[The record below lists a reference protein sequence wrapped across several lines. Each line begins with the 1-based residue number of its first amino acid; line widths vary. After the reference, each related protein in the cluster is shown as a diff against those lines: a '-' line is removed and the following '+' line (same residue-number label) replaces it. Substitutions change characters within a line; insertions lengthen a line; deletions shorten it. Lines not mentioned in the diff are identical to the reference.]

1 MTSNKNEMKELEIIA
16 LTIALKYQLYQ
27 IVLRQY
33 VDVQADNIPKARPS
47 LTAKMI
53 KVFPHDLGG
62 TKLLYTVKSI

>member
-1 MTSNKNEMKELEIIA
+1 MKELEIIA

-53 KVFPHDLGG
+53 KKVFPHDLGG
-62 TKLLYTVKSI
+62 TKLLPWNQYEQNREYL